1 MPPADF
7 PNSRAWGL
15 ALFGYTDRQSG
26 AWGRSPDMKRENLMR
41 PVLIALIL
49 LLAALPAW
57 AGEADVL
64 EVEAVPAA
72 NGAWSFNV
80 TVAHTDEGWSHYADR
95 WEIVAPD
102 GRVIATRTLLH
113 PHVREQPFTRSLS
126 GVVIPEGVTRVI
138 IRAHDKEHG
147 LGGVEV
153 TVELTR

>member
-1 MPPADF
+1 ME
-7 PNSRAWGL
+7 RGH
-15 ALFGYTDRQSG
+15 
-26 AWGRSPDMKRENLMR
+26 LMR
-41 PVLIALIL
+41 PVLLALTL
-49 LLAALPAW
+49 LIAALPAR

-64 EVEAVPAA
+64 AVEAVPGAD
-72 NGAWSFNV
+72 GAWTFNV

-95 WEIVAPD
+95 WEVVALD
-102 GRVIATRTLLH
+102 GRLIATRTLLH

-147 LGGVEV
+147 LGGEEV